1 MRASLTSIVIVVGSV
16 LSNISAQA
24 VPGLEISP
32 RLRDAQYRQQKP
44 MMNIPIPG
52 FSGGKDSSA
61 GNGDVII
68 SDVIGSD
75 RVINI
80 FAGFTRDV
88 DAISKRLNDDSQN
101 TTVLAPLNSEIQKL
115 PRKPWE
121 DPEDYDSLGTS
132 AYEGS
137 AGEDRAHKNLRRF
150 VEAHVIP
157 ASPWKEGEKVK
168 SMGGEEVWWENRD
181 GTRRVC
187 PARRY
192 RGIEYRQQGIK
203 RRSLD
208 SQGSHELRMSSGH
221 HYNQISFCQLRL
233 GSICQHRKMNPQNG
247 NGWPP
252 ASAQGPPSANNEHH
266 VPGHQR
272 HMGSFPSSHAL
283 GQGGPPQLGPQN
295 LLPQSAPFFPNSAGG
310 HTMPMQMGPTSPH
323 SRMQQPPLQQPQQQ
337 HQQSPPSLQ
346 HQAGRGTSYS
356 LPALGPTLQH
366 QQSPHAPIAVDR
378 EREREHERGRE
389 IEMEM
394 DRQRQREMAQRDY
407 EREMELHQHAQR
419 ESDSSPRGNHSS
431 TIPLQQPTPSRGQ
444 GTLHGP
450 HGILA
455 HLNGGGVSN
464 AQPNAI
470 NEPVSAFSSNAP
482 PAGESSPRSFIQHP
496 VQSLP
501 HQQLLGGFSQAVNPQ
516 QLPNGMAA
524 LTQGQQPILNDALSY
539 LDQVKVRFVEHPD
552 VYNRF
557 LDIMKDF
564 KSQTIDTPGVIE
576 RVSCL
581 FAGHPELIQGFNTFL
596 PPGYRIECGTR
607 DDPNTIR
614 VTMPTGTTVSQMPS
628 IINRHNEGLLGL
640 AAAESLGSAPRHTP
654 YDEYQADGEMH
665 ASQQDRIDGPL
676 ENTFATNGRL
686 GVPTFFPPQE
696 LPGASNNGYARDD
709 AEAAALAHQQEQR
722 GVSHLSHAVSAAAT
736 NGAASRHMP
745 ARMSPTGELIKSQN
759 QTSLVTAPAPSLT
772 PEPEKR
778 GPVEFNHAIGYVN
791 KIKNRYSTQ
800 PDVYKQFLEILQTYQ
815 RDLKPIQDVYSQVT
829 QLFSSDPDLLEDF
842 KQFLPESAAQ
852 AKAQAAAARQAT
864 EDATMLSH
872 VRGEAAYI
880 NGMTA
885 NQSQTPKPEMRM
897 PPLGN
902 FAPPPSVGK
911 DNKKR
916 RGGAGSQITGG
927 AAAVDSSN
935 SINHGKTSN
944 MRGAPSNKRAKLDQQ
959 KAVAPEVPPI
969 SPTLVPSLPQP
980 MLPAALPTTTAE
992 ETAFFDRVRK
1002 YINNKQVYNEFLKL
1016 CNLFTQEL
1024 LDKNMLIHKAFN
1036 YIGANTDLMNWF
1048 KGFAQYNGVDEIVEN
1063 RPKSGGDKVVL
1074 SSCRGLGPSYRLLP
1088 KRERQRLC
1096 SGRDE
1101 MCQQVLNDE
1110 WVSHPTWASE
1120 DSGFI
1125 AHRKNVFEDAIHRIE
1140 EERHDYDFNIEACL
1154 RTIQLIEPIVQ
1165 QLKLMSDEER
1175 AVYTLPPGLGGQ
1187 SETIYQRV
1195 IKKIYGRIS
1204 GQQVIDDL
1212 YCNPIGV
1219 LPIVLGRLRQ
1229 KVEEWKA
1236 GMREWEKV
1244 WREQTHKM
1252 FWKSLDHQGI
1262 NTKAADKRQFQPKTL
1277 LSDIQVKYEEQRR
1290 LKAVSWKAPPRY
1302 QLAYEFEDLDVVQ
1315 DACHL
1320 MLTHL
1325 HNVDSRN
1332 DEEKRRLENFF
1343 TTFIPT
1349 FFGLD
1354 QAAFQA
1360 HMVDIH
1366 DSSPPNEEI
1375 EDESVNEE
1383 SNHGRPRRA
1392 ANGRKNNLL
1401 RGVLERSKVN
1411 PGANG
1416 RDSKESTP
1424 DISSVDEDGVASS
1437 EAPPEQPAH
1446 FDIMDHRWME
1456 HPTVGETDPKAPYA
1470 RNTYNLYASLNIYCF
1485 FRMFQTLY
1493 ERLLNIKNFEQR
1505 VHEDVARSS
1514 APKPAH
1520 ELNLIHKKPLEY
1532 FEDISA
1538 SANYYQ
1544 QIVSMCEEVMK
1555 QKTDMSHLEE
1565 TLRRFYMPKGW
1576 QLYGFDK
1583 MLGST
1588 TRFAMQILVSD
1599 NKDKSLDIVNLFYH
1613 DRSREVTTHD
1623 AEIIYRKQVD
1633 KLTKDAD
1640 IFRITF
1646 APRSR
1651 KATVAVFKKDDP
1663 TFSIDAMEAS
1673 KQWAYYISSFGM
1685 REATEGV
1692 PAEKM
1697 QWPYLRRNLPPK
1709 HLTEEQLN
1717 KSYLPAWNDEGLIAR
1732 INPETYRISFN
1743 DAWTADRWLHRPQVQ
1758 RRGLKTMTEG
1768 TKERKQKMHAKFE
1781 SNPAWIKGMSQGEV
1795 DRLKEE
1801 FQRSIAQGFPN
1812 KETGHDEAA
1821 EDKHQAH
1828 DETMN
1833 GA

>member
-1 MRASLTSIVIVVGSV
+1 
-16 LSNISAQA
+16 
-24 VPGLEISP
+24 
-32 RLRDAQYRQQKP
+32 
-44 MMNIPIPG
+44 
-52 FSGGKDSSA
+52 
-61 GNGDVII
+61 
-68 SDVIGSD
+68 
-75 RVINI
+75 
-80 FAGFTRDV
+80 
-88 DAISKRLNDDSQN
+88 
-101 TTVLAPLNSEIQKL
+101 
-115 PRKPWE
+115 
-121 DPEDYDSLGTS
+121 
-132 AYEGS
+132 
-137 AGEDRAHKNLRRF
+137 
-150 VEAHVIP
+150 
-157 ASPWKEGEKVK
+157 
-168 SMGGEEVWWENRD
+168 
-181 GTRRVC
+181 
-187 PARRY
+187 
-192 RGIEYRQQGIK
+192 
-203 RRSLD
+203 
-208 SQGSHELRMSSGH
+208 
-221 HYNQISFCQLRL
+221 
-233 GSICQHRKMNPQNG
+233 MNPQIG
-247 NGWPP
+247 SGWPP

-272 HMGSFPSSHAL
+272 HLGSFPSSHAL

-295 LLPQSAPFFPNSAGG
+295 HLPHSAPFFPNSAGG
-310 HTMPMQMGPTSPH
+310 HAMPMQMGPTSPH
-323 SRMQQPPLQQPQQQ
+323 SRMQQPSLQQTQQQ
-337 HQQSPPSLQ
+337 HQQSPPSIQ
-346 HQAGRGTSYS
+346 HQAGHGTAYS
-356 LPALGPTLQH
+356 LPALGPTLQQ
-366 QQSPHAPIAVDR
+366 QQSPQAALATDRER

-389 IEMEM
+389 IEMEI
-394 DRQRQREMAQRDY
+394 DRQRQREY
-407 EREMELHQHAQR
+407 ERELDMHQHAQR
-419 ESDSSPRGNHSS
+419 EADSSPRGNHTG
-431 TIPLQQPTPSRGQ
+431 TIPLQQPVPSRGQ

-455 HLNGGGVSN
+455 HLNGGSGSI
-464 AQPNAI
+464 APPNAI
-470 NEPVSAFSSNAP
+470 DGPVTVFPANAP
-482 PAGESSPRSFIQHP
+482 QAGESSPRSFIQHP

-501 HQQLLGGFSQAVNPQ
+501 HQQLLGSFSQAVNPQ

-576 RVSCL
+576 RVSSL

-614 VTMPTGTTVSQMPS
+614 VTTPMGTTVSQMPS
-628 IINRHNEGLLGL
+628 MINRHNEGLLGL
-640 AAAESLGSAPRHTP
+640 AAAESLGSAPRLTP
-654 YDEYQADGEMH
+654 YDEYQAEGETH
-665 ASQQDRIDGPL
+665 IAQQERLDGPL
-676 ENTFATNGRL
+676 ENTFAANGRP
-686 GVPTFFPPQE
+686 GVPTFFPAQE
-696 LPGASNNGYARDD
+696 IPGPNSAGYGRDD
-709 AEAAALAHQQEQR
+709 VEAAALAHQQEQR

-745 ARMSPTGELIKSQN
+745 ARMSPTGEMIKSQN
-759 QTSLVTAPAPSLT
+759 QLGSVAAPGASLT

-791 KIKNRYSTQ
+791 KIKNRYSGQ

-815 RDLKPIQDVYSQVT
+815 RDLKPIQDVYAQVT

-864 EDATMLSH
+864 EDAAILSH
-872 VRGEAAYI
+872 VRGEPAYI
-880 NGMTA
+880 NGMAAT
-885 NQSQTPKPEMRM
+885 QSQTPKPEMRM

-935 SINHGKTSN
+935 LTNHVKTSN
-944 MRGAPSNKRAKLDQQ
+944 LRGGPSNKRAKLDQQ
-959 KAVAPEVPPI
+959 KPGALEVPPI

-980 MLPAALPTTTAE
+980 MLPAAQRFTTVE
-992 ETAFFDRVRK
+992 EGAFFDRVRK
-1002 YINNKQVYNEFLKL
+1002 FINNKQTYNEFLKV

-1024 LDKNMLIHKAFN
+1024 IDKNQLIQRAFP
-1036 YIGANTDLMNWF
+1036 YIGTNADLINWYKNF
-1048 KGFAQYNGVDEIVEN
+1048 VQYDGVDEIVEN
-1063 RPKSGGDKVVL
+1063 KPRLGGDKIIL
-1074 SSCRGLGPSYRLLP
+1074 SSCRGFGPSYRLLP
-1088 KRERQRLC
+1088 KREQQRLC

-1125 AHRKNVFEDAIHRIE
+1125 AHRKNVFEDLIHRIE
-1140 EERHDYDFNIEACL
+1140 EERHDYDFNTEACL

-1175 AVYTLPPGLGGQ
+1175 AAYTLPPGLGGQ

-1195 IKKIYGRIS
+1195 IKKIYNRVQ
-1204 GQQVIDDL
+1204 GQLVIDDL
-1212 YCNPIGV
+1212 FRNPIGV
-1219 LPIVLGRLRQ
+1219 LPIVLGRLKQ
-1229 KVEEWKA
+1229 KAEEWKA
-1236 GMREWEKV
+1236 GSREWEKV
-1244 WREQTHKM
+1244 WREQTQKT

-1262 NTKAADKRQFQPKTL
+1262 NIKVVEKRQFQPKVL
-1277 LSDIQVKYEEQRR
+1277 LTEIQIKYEEQRR
-1290 LKAVSWKAPPRY
+1290 QKAVSWKAPPRY
-1302 QLAYEFEDLDVVQ
+1302 QFAYEFEDLDVVL

-1325 HNVDSRN
+1325 HNSDKGN
-1332 DEEKRRLENFF
+1332 DEEKKRLENFF

-1366 DSSPPNEEI
+1366 DSSPPNEEM

-1383 SNHGRPRRA
+1383 PNRGRPRRA
-1392 ANGRKNNLL
+1392 TNGRKSNLL
-1401 RGVLERSKVN
+1401 RGVLERSRVHQET
-1411 PGANG
+1411 NG
-1416 RDSKESTP
+1416 RESKESTP
-1424 DISSVDEDGVASS
+1424 DISSMDEDGMVSL
-1437 EAPPEQPAH
+1437 EAPQEQPAH

-1456 HPTVGETDPKAPYA
+1456 HPSVGETDPKAPYN

-1485 FRMFQTLY
+1485 FRMFQLLY
-1493 ERLLNIKNFEQR
+1493 ERLLNIKSVEQQ

-1514 APKPAH
+1514 ASKPAH
-1520 ELNLIHKKPLEY
+1520 ELNLIYKKPADY
-1532 FEDISA
+1532 FEDTSA

-1544 QIVSMCEEVMK
+1544 QIVAMCEDVMK
-1555 QKTDMSHLEE
+1555 QKTEVSHVEE
-1565 TLRRFYMPKGW
+1565 TLRRFYMAKGW
-1576 QLYGFDK
+1576 QLYNMDK
-1583 MLGST
+1583 ILASI

-1599 NKDKSLDIVNLFYH
+1599 NKDKSLEIVNLFYH

-1651 KATVAVFKKDDP
+1651 KATVALFKKDDP
-1663 TFSIDAMEAS
+1663 TFSMDAMEAS

-1697 QWPYLRRNLPPK
+1697 HWPYLRRNLPSK
-1709 HLTEEQLN
+1709 QLTEEQLN
-1717 KSYLPAWNDEGLIAR
+1717 KSFLPAWNDEGLIAR
-1732 INPETYRISFN
+1732 INSETYRISFN

-1758 RRGLKTMTEG
+1758 RRGLKRMTEG
-1768 TKERKQKMHAKFE
+1768 TKERKQKMREKFE
-1781 SNPAWIKGMSQGEV
+1781 NNNVWIKEMSKGEV

-1801 FQRSIAQGFPN
+1801 FRQSLAQGFPN
-1812 KETGHDEAA
+1812 EEAQQEEVGDDGHQVHDEA
-1821 EDKHQAH
+1821 
-1828 DETMN
+1828 MN